1 VKQKLINRLVNDV
14 GSRCPV
20 GAIAGKLAVMLLVLT
35 FVSCATDAPAPGMD
49 TDVHC
54 GEQQITRVYQHTYDE
69 VFQAC
74 QEAIERLGWSIT
86 DKDSDKGTI
95 NGFGTINVFNAPAAE
110 KSKGIFSLHVETLNT
125 KPEVSVTFNGH
136 YTRKSVLL
144 LSDSTYKEFI
154 RGGLGKLSDEVQ
166 KVLATYH

>member
-1 VKQKLINRLVNDV
+1 MKQKLINRLVNDV

-110 KSKGIFSLHVETLNT
+110 KSGAAWRQ
-125 KPEVSVTFNGH
+125 
-136 YTRKSVLL
+136 TRGQTMSCGAPPVPLP
-144 LSDSTYKEFI
+144 T
-154 RGGLGKLSDEVQ
+154 RARTAAV
-166 KVLATYH
+166 V